1 MRSVNNEQRTKMKNI
16 KEWILEKEK
25 DDVVRIEDIVLH
37 GCSGGIS
44 GLIYYSETT
53 SFHDD
58 HEKEIW
64 DTLYE
69 AAQQEGVKVMDL
81 VHRIAKDAGS
91 IGQLKNDLAWWSVE
105 VAAGEIML
113 ERSRAA

>member
-1 MRSVNNEQRTKMKNI
+1 MKNI

-25 DDVVRIEDIVLH
+25 DDVVKIEDIVLH
-37 GCSGGIS
+37 GAAGGIS
-44 GLIYYSETT
+44 GLIYYKETT
-53 SFHDD
+53 SFHDE

-64 DTLYE
+64 DALDE

-81 VHRIAKDAGS
+81 VHRIAKDAS
-91 IGQLKNDLAWWSVE
+91 SVEQLKNDLAWWSVE